1 MTTVDHLRQVRL
13 GNLRTVLLALVDRPG
28 SRADLAARTG
38 LTKATLSNL
47 TEPLLAGGILVEEP
61 ATLAGMGR
69 PSKPLRFHPAGPV
82 AVGAEINVSHLAVE
96 TLGLDGATLER
107 RLVPADMRKATA
119 DEVLDRV
126 AGLIREVTEGSER
139 TLLGV
144 GLAFPGVVHDGAIV
158 RAPNLPKL
166 VGERLAERLGERTG
180 LDVQLD
186 NEANLAA
193 LAHLW
198 PRHLAGED
206 FVHVTADVGIGAG
219 VVLGGEVYRG
229 VSGFAGELGHVVIER
244 NGIRCTCGSRGC
256 VERYAGLDVIL
267 REAGRRRL
275 DSLRKA
281 LEAGDPKAAAAVR
294 TAGEALGVGIA
305 TLMNLFDVP
314 TVVLGGSYAVLY
326 DHLREAVQS
335 ELDGRVLAGGERH
348 TRLLASPLGEFAVV
362 RGAAGL
368 ITRRA
373 VQQPERLFA

>member
-47 TEPLLAGGILVEEP
+47 TEPLLAAGVLVEDP
-61 ATLAGMGR
+61 ATGAGMGR
-69 PSKPLRFHPAGPV
+69 PSKPLRFHPDGPV

-96 TLGLDGATLER
+96 TLGLDGETLR
-107 RLVPADMRKATA
+107 RHLVPADIRKAPA

-126 AGLIREVTEGSER
+126 AELIREHTGGKK
-139 TLLGV
+139 LLGA
-144 GLAFPGVVHDGAIV
+144 GLAVPGVVHDGVVV

-166 VGERLAERLGERTG
+166 VGVPLAEGLGARLGTE
-180 LDVQLD
+180 VELD

-198 PRHLAGED
+198 PKHLAGED
-206 FVHVTADVGIGAG
+206 FVHVSADVGIGAG
-219 VVLGGEVYRG
+219 VVLHGEVYRG
-229 VSGFAGELGHVVIER
+229 ASGFAGELGHVVIER
-244 NGIRCTCGSRGC
+244 DGVRCTCGSKGC

-275 DSLRKA
+275 DSLQKA
-281 LEAGDPKAAAAVR
+281 LAAGDPRAVR
-294 TAGEALGVGIA
+294 ATHQAGQALGVGLA

-314 TVVLGGSYAVLY
+314 TVVLGGSYAVLH
-326 DHLREAVQS
+326 DHLSAAIQS
-335 ELDGRVLAGGERH
+335 EMDTRVLAGGERH
-348 TRLLASPLGEFAVV
+348 TRLVASPLGEFAVV

-368 ITRRA
+368 VTRRA
-373 VQQPERLFA
+373 VLQPERLVG

>member
-13 GNLRTVLLALVDRPG
+13 GNLRTVLLALVDKPG

-47 TEPLLAGGILVEEP
+47 TEPLLANGILIEDA

-69 PSKPLRFHPAGPV
+69 PSKPLRFHPGGPV

-96 TLGLDGATLER
+96 TIGLDGETICR
-107 RLVPADMRKATA
+107 RLVPTDIRNSGLN
-119 DEVLDRV
+119 EVLDRLATLV
-126 AGLIREVTEGSER
+126 REITPPRPV
-139 TLLGV
+139 LGV
-144 GLAFPGVVHDGAIV
+144 GLAVPGVVHDGVLV

-166 VGERLAERLGERTG
+166 VGEPLADGLARRLD
-180 LDVQLD
+180 LDVELD

-206 FVHVTADVGIGAG
+206 FVHVSADVGIGAG

-229 VSGFAGELGHVVIER
+229 ASGFAGELGHVVIER
-244 NGIRCTCGSRGC
+244 NGVRCTCGSRGC

-267 REAGRRRL
+267 KEAGRRRL
-275 DSLRKA
+275 DSLAKA
-281 LEAGDPKAAAAVR
+281 LGAGDPKALRAVQA
-294 TAGEALGVGIA
+294 AGEALGVGLA

-314 TVVLGGSYAVLY
+314 TVVLGGSYAVLHE
-326 DHLREAVQS
+326 HLSAAVQS
-335 ELDGRVLAGGERH
+335 EMDTRVLAGGERH
-348 TRLLASPLGEFAVV
+348 TRLVASPLGEFAVV

>member
-38 LTKATLSNL
+38 LTKATLGNL

-69 PSKPLRFHPAGPV
+69 PSKPLRFHPEGPV

-96 TLGLDGATLER
+96 TLGLDGETLER
-107 RLVPADMRKATA
+107 RLVPADTRGATA

-126 AGLIREVTEGSER
+126 AELIREVTGPR
-139 TLLGV
+139 KLLGA
-144 GLAFPGVVHDGAIV
+144 GLAIPGVVHDGVVI
-158 RAPNLPKL
+158 RTPNLPKL
-166 VGERLAERLGERTG
+166 VGSPLAANLGRRLD
-180 LDVQLD
+180 LDVELD

-198 PRHLAGED
+198 PHHLAGED

-219 VVLGGEVYRG
+219 VVLNGEVYRG

-244 NGIRCTCGSRGC
+244 NGVLCTCGSRGC

-267 REAGRRRL
+267 REAGRRTL
-275 DSLRKA
+275 NSLRKA
-281 LEAGDPKAAAAVR
+281 LDTGDSRAQEAVR
-294 TAGEALGVGIA
+294 KAGEALGVGLA

-314 TVVLGGSYAVLY
+314 TVVLGGSYALLY
-326 DHLREAVQS
+326 EHLSAAVQS
-335 ELDGRVLAGGERH
+335 EMDGRVLAGGERH
-348 TRLLASPLGEFAVV
+348 ARLVASPLGEFAVA

>member
-47 TEPLLAGGILVEEP
+47 TEPLLANGILVEEP

-69 PSKPLRFHPAGPV
+69 PSKPLRFHPDGPV

-107 RLVPADMRKATA
+107 RLVPADMRKATP

-126 AGLIREVTEGSER
+126 TELIREVTGPR
-139 TLLGV
+139 RLLGA
-144 GLAFPGVVHDGAIV
+144 GLAIPGVVHDGAII
-158 RAPNLPKL
+158 RTPNLPRL
-166 VGERLAERLGERTG
+166 VGTRLAEGLGARTG
-180 LDVQLD
+180 LDVQVD

-219 VVLGGEVYRG
+219 IVVNGEVYRG

-244 NGIRCTCGSRGC
+244 DGIRCTCGSRGC

-281 LEAGDPKAAAAVR
+281 LEAGDARAQSAVR
-294 TAGEALGVGIA
+294 KAGEALGVGLA

-335 ELDGRVLAGGERH
+335 EMDGRVLAGGERH
-348 TRLLASPLGEFAVV
+348 TRLLGSPLGEFAVV

-368 ITRRA
+368 VTRRA

>member
-47 TEPLLAGGILVEEP
+47 TEPLLANGILVEEP

-69 PSKPLRFHPAGPV
+69 PSKPLRFHPGGPV

-96 TLGLDGATLER
+96 TIGLDGETLER

-119 DEVLDRV
+119 DEVLGRITE
-126 AGLIREVTEGSER
+126 LIREVTGPR
-139 TLLGV
+139 PLLGA
-144 GLAFPGVVHDGAIV
+144 GLAIPGVVHDGVVI
-158 RAPNLPKL
+158 RTPNLPNL
-166 VGERLAERLGERTG
+166 VGVRLAEALSRRTG
-180 LDVQLD
+180 LDVLLD

-219 VVLGGEVYRG
+219 VVLNGEVYRG

-244 NGIRCTCGSRGC
+244 NGVLCTCGSRGC

-281 LEAGDPKAAAAVR
+281 LDAGDPKALEAVR
-294 TAGEALGVGIA
+294 NAGEALGVGLG

-335 ELDGRVLAGGERH
+335 EMDSRVLAGGERH
-348 TRLLASPLGEFAVV
+348 TRLIASPLGEFAVV

-368 ITRRA
+368 VTRRA

>member
-38 LTKATLSNL
+38 LTKATLTNL
-47 TEPLLAGGILVEEP
+47 TEPLLANGILVEEP

-69 PSKPLRFHPAGPV
+69 PSKPLRFHPDGPV
-82 AVGAEINVSHLAVE
+82 AVGAEVNVSHLAVE
-96 TLGLDGATLER
+96 VLGLDGETLDR
-107 RLVPADMRKATA
+107 HLVPADMREATE

-126 AGLIREVTEGSER
+126 TALIRDITAGSPRKLLGAGLAV
-139 TLLGV
+139 
-144 GLAFPGVVHDGAIV
+144 PGVVHDGVVV
-158 RAPNLPKL
+158 RAPNLPEL
-166 VGERLAERLGERTG
+166 VGAPLAAGLSRRLC
-180 LDVQLD
+180 LDVELD

-198 PRHLAGED
+198 PKHLAGED

-219 VVLGGEVYRG
+219 VVLNGEVYRG

-244 NGIRCTCGSRGC
+244 NGVLCTCGSRGC

-267 REAGRRRL
+267 RDAGRRRL
-275 DSLRKA
+275 DSLQNA
-281 LEAGDPKAAAAVR
+281 LRADDPRAREAVR
-294 TAGEALGVGIA
+294 KAGEALGVGLA

-314 TVVLGGSYAVLY
+314 TVVLGGSYALLHE
-326 DHLREAVQS
+326 HLSNAIQS
-335 ELDGRVLAGGERH
+335 EMDGRVLAGGERH

-368 ITRRA
+368 VTRRA
-373 VQQPERLFA
+373 VQQPQRLFA

>member
-47 TEPLLAGGILVEEP
+47 TEPLLANGILVEDP
-61 ATLAGMGR
+61 ATGAGMGR
-69 PSKPLRFHPAGPV
+69 PSKPLRFHPDGPV
-82 AVGAEINVSHLAVE
+82 AVGAEVNVSHLAVE
-96 TLGLDGATLER
+96 ILGLDGETLR
-107 RLVPADMRKATA
+107 RHIVPADIRKSSA

-126 AGLIREVTEGSER
+126 SDLIREHAGPR
-139 TLLGV
+139 TLLGA
-144 GLAFPGVVHDGAIV
+144 GLAVPGVVHDGVLV
-158 RAPNLPKL
+158 RAPNLPNL
-166 VGERLAERLGERTG
+166 VGVPLAQRLGERLG
-180 LDVQLD
+180 IEVELD

-206 FVHVTADVGIGAG
+206 FVHVSADVGIGAG
-219 VVLGGEVYRG
+219 VVLHGEVYRG
-229 VSGFAGELGHVVIER
+229 TSGFAGELGHVVIER
-244 NGIRCTCGSRGC
+244 EGEPCTCGSRGC

-275 DSLRKA
+275 DSLQKA
-281 LEAGDPKAAAAVR
+281 LGAGDARAVGAVR
-294 TAGEALGVGIA
+294 QAGQALGVGLA

-314 TVVLGGSYAVLY
+314 TVVLGGSYAVLHE
-326 DHLREAVQS
+326 HLSEAILS
-335 ELDGRVLAGGERH
+335 EMDTRVLAGGERH
-348 TRLLASPLGEFAVV
+348 THLVPSPLGEFAVV

-368 ITRRA
+368 VTRRA
-373 VQQPERLFA
+373 VHQPERLVG

>member
-1 MTTVDHLRQVRL
+1 MTTADHLRQVRL

-47 TEPLLAGGILVEEP
+47 TEPLLANGILVEEP

-69 PSKPLRFHPAGPV
+69 PSKPLRFHPDGPV

-96 TLGLDGATLER
+96 TLGLDGETLDR
-107 RLVPADMRKATA
+107 HLVPADMRKVPA

-126 AGLIREVTEGSER
+126 AALVREVSGPR
-139 TLLGV
+139 KLLGA
-144 GLAFPGVVHDGAIV
+144 GLAIPGVVHDGVVV

-166 VGERLAERLGERTG
+166 VGVPLAEGLTARLGVE
-180 LDVQLD
+180 VELD

-198 PRHLAGED
+198 PKHLAGED

-229 VSGFAGELGHVVIER
+229 ASGFAGELGHVVIER
-244 NGIRCTCGSRGC
+244 DGVRCTCGSRGC

-267 REAGRRRL
+267 REAGRRHL
-275 DSLRKA
+275 DSLGKA
-281 LEAGDPKAAAAVR
+281 LRAGDPRAVEAVR
-294 TAGEALGVGIA
+294 NAGEALGVGIA

-326 DHLREAVQS
+326 DHLSEAVQS
-335 ELDGRVLAGGERH
+335 EMDGRVLAGGERH

-368 ITRRA
+368 ITRHA

>member
-47 TEPLLAGGILVEEP
+47 TEPLLANGILLEEP
-61 ATLAGMGR
+61 ATSPGVGR
-69 PSKPLRFHPAGPV
+69 PSKPLRFHPDGPV

-96 TLGLDGATLER
+96 TLGLDGETIR
-107 RLVPADMRKATA
+107 RHLVPADMRKAGE

-126 AGLIREVTEGSER
+126 AALIREIAEDR
-139 TLLGV
+139 TLLGA
-144 GLAFPGVVHDGAIV
+144 GLAIPGVVHDGVVV
-158 RAPNLPKL
+158 RAPNLPAL
-166 VGERLAERLGERTG
+166 VGAPLAKGLSRRLS
-180 LDVQLD
+180 LDVELD

-206 FVHVTADVGIGAG
+206 FVHVSADVGIGAG
-219 VVLGGEVYRG
+219 VVLNGEVYRG
-229 VSGFAGELGHVVIER
+229 ASGFAGELGHVVIER
-244 NGIRCTCGSRGC
+244 DGIKCTCGSRGC

-275 DSLRKA
+275 DSLHKA
-281 LEAGDPKAAAAVR
+281 LEAGDPKAKKSVHE
-294 TAGEALGVGIA
+294 AGKALGVGLA

-314 TVVLGGSYAVLY
+314 TVVLGGSYAVLHE
-326 DHLREAVQS
+326 HLSAAVQS
-335 ELDGRVLAGGERH
+335 EMDSRVLAGGERH
-348 TRLLASPLGEFAVV
+348 TRLMASPLGEFAVV

>member
-13 GNLRTVLLALVDRPG
+13 GNLRTVLLALVERPG
-28 SRADLAARTG
+28 SRAELAARTG

-47 TEPLLAGGILVEEP
+47 TEPLLANGILLEEP
-61 ATLAGMGR
+61 ATLASVGR
-69 PSKPLRFHPAGPV
+69 PSKPLRFHPDGPV

-96 TLGLDGATLER
+96 TLGLDGETIR
-107 RLVPADMRKATA
+107 RHLVPADMRRATP

-126 AGLIREVTEGSER
+126 AELIREITGER
-139 TLLGV
+139 KLLGA
-144 GLAFPGVVHDGAIV
+144 GLAIPGVVHDGVVV

-166 VGERLAERLGERTG
+166 VGAPLARALSDRLG
-180 LDVQLD
+180 LDVELD

-206 FVHVTADVGIGAG
+206 FVHVSADVGIGAG
-219 VVLGGEVYRG
+219 VVLNGEVYRG
-229 VSGFAGELGHVVIER
+229 ASGFAGELGHVVIER
-244 NGIRCTCGSRGC
+244 DGIKCTCGSRGC

-275 DSLRKA
+275 DSLHKA
-281 LEAGDPKAAAAVR
+281 LEAGDPKALKSVHQ
-294 TAGEALGVGIA
+294 AGAALGVGLA

-314 TVVLGGSYAVLY
+314 TVVLGGSYAVLHE
-326 DHLREAVQS
+326 HLSAAVRS
-335 ELDGRVLAGGERH
+335 EMDARVLAGGERH
-348 TRLLASPLGEFAVV
+348 TRLTASPLGEFAVV

-373 VQQPERLFA
+373 VLQPERLFG

>member
-47 TEPLLAGGILVEEP
+47 TEPLLANGILLEEP
-61 ATLAGMGR
+61 AALTGMGR
-69 PSKPLRFHPAGPV
+69 PSKPLRFHPDGPV
-82 AVGAEINVSHLAVE
+82 AIGAEINVSHLAVE
-96 TLGLDGATLER
+96 TLGLDGETLQR
-107 RLVPADMRKATA
+107 HLVPTDIRKATP

-126 AGLIREVTEGSER
+126 AELINQISGPRKH
-139 TLLGV
+139 LGV
-144 GLAFPGVVHDGAIV
+144 GLAIPGVVHDGVVV

-166 VGERLAERLGERTG
+166 VGVPLAEGLGRRLG
-180 LDVQLD
+180 LDVELD
-186 NEANLAA
+186 NEANVAA

-198 PRHLAGED
+198 PHHLAGED
-206 FVHVTADVGIGAG
+206 FVHVSADVGIGAG
-219 VVLGGEVYRG
+219 VVLNGEVYRG

-244 NGIRCTCGSRGC
+244 DGVRCTCGSRGC

-275 DSLRKA
+275 DSLQKA
-281 LEAGDPKAAAAVR
+281 LDAGDPKALKAVR
-294 TAGEALGVGIA
+294 DAGEALGVGLA

-314 TVVLGGSYAVLY
+314 TVVLGGSYAVLHE
-326 DHLREAVQS
+326 HLSAAVQS
-335 ELDGRVLAGGERH
+335 EMDGRVLAGGERH
-348 TRLLASPLGEFAVV
+348 TRLVASPLGEFAVV

-368 ITRRA
+368 VTRRA
-373 VQQPERLFA
+373 VHQPERLFA

>member
-13 GNLRTVLLALVDRPG
+13 NNLRTVLLALVDRPG
-28 SRADLAARTG
+28 SRADLASRTG

-47 TEPLLAGGILVEEP
+47 TEPLLANGILVEDP

-69 PSKPLRFHPAGPV
+69 PSKPLRFNPDGPV

-96 TLGLDGATLER
+96 TLGLDGETLSR
-107 RLVPADMRKATA
+107 HLVPADMRRSSA

-126 AGLIREVTEGSER
+126 AELIREHTAGR
-139 TLLGV
+139 TLLGA
-144 GLAFPGVVHDGAIV
+144 GLAVPGVVHDGVVV

-166 VGERLAERLGERTG
+166 VGVPLAEGLGRRLGLE
-180 LDVQLD
+180 VELD

-206 FVHVTADVGIGAG
+206 FVHVSADVGIGAG
-219 VVLGGEVYRG
+219 VVLHGEVYRG
-229 VSGFAGELGHVVIER
+229 ASGFAGELGHVVIER
-244 NGIRCTCGSRGC
+244 DGVRCTCGSRGC
-256 VERYAGLDVIL
+256 VEQYAGLDVIL

-275 DSLRKA
+275 DSLHKA
-281 LEAGDPKAAAAVR
+281 LEAGDARAVR
-294 TAGEALGVGIA
+294 AVTQAGQALGVGLA

-314 TVVLGGSYAVLY
+314 TVVLGGSYAVLHE
-326 DHLREAVQS
+326 HLSVAIQS
-335 ELDGRVLAGGERH
+335 EMDTRVLAGGERH
-348 TRLLASPLGEFAVV
+348 TRLVASPLGEFAVV

-368 ITRRA
+368 VTRRA

>member
-28 SRADLAARTG
+28 SRADLAGRTG

-47 TEPLLAGGILVEEP
+47 TEPLLANGILVEEP

-69 PSKPLRFHPAGPV
+69 PSKPLRFHPDGPV

-96 TLGLDGATLER
+96 TIGLDGETLER

-119 DEVLDRV
+119 DEVLDRI
-126 AGLIREVTEGSER
+126 ADLIREVTGPR
-139 TLLGV
+139 LFLGA
-144 GLAFPGVVHDGAIV
+144 GLAIPGVVHDGVVI
-158 RAPNLPKL
+158 RTPNLPNL
-166 VGERLAERLGERTG
+166 VGVRLAERLSRRTD

-219 VVLGGEVYRG
+219 VVLNGEVYRG

-244 NGIRCTCGSRGC
+244 NGVLCTCGSRGC

-275 DSLRKA
+275 DSLCKALDAGDLRA
-281 LEAGDPKAAAAVR
+281 LEAVR
-294 TAGEALGVGIA
+294 NAGEALGVGLG

-335 ELDGRVLAGGERH
+335 EMDRRVLAGGERH
-348 TRLLASPLGEFAVV
+348 TRLIASPLGEFAVA

-368 ITRRA
+368 VTRRA

>member
-47 TEPLLAGGILVEEP
+47 AEPLLAGGILVEEP

-69 PSKPLRFHPAGPV
+69 PSKPLRFHPDGPV

-96 TLGLDGATLER
+96 TLGLDGETLER
-107 RLVPADMRKATA
+107 RLVPADLRKASA
-119 DEVLDRV
+119 RDVLDRV
-126 AGLIREVTEGSER
+126 CALIREVTGPR
-139 TLLGV
+139 PLLGA
-144 GLAFPGVVHDGAIV
+144 GLAIPGVVHDGVVV
-158 RAPNLPKL
+158 RAPNLPRL
-166 VGERLAERLGERTG
+166 VGEPLALDLSRRLGVE
-180 LDVQLD
+180 VALD

-244 NGIRCTCGSRGC
+244 DGIPCTCGSRGC

-275 DSLRKA
+275 DSLRRA
-281 LEAGDPKAAAAVR
+281 LSAGDSKAVDAVR
-294 TAGEALGVGIA
+294 HAGEALGVGIA
-305 TLMNLFDVP
+305 TLTNLFDVP

-326 DHLREAVQS
+326 DHLHDAVRS
-335 ELDGRVLAGGERH
+335 EMDSRVLAGGERH
-348 TRLLASPLGEFAVV
+348 TRLVASPLGEFAVV

>member
-13 GNLRTVLLALVDRPG
+13 RNLRTVLLALVDKPG

-47 TEPLLAGGILVEEP
+47 TEPLLSAGVLVESP

-69 PSKPLRFHPAGPV
+69 PSKPLRFHPDGPLAIGV
-82 AVGAEINVSHLAVE
+82 EINVEHLAIE
-96 TLGLDGATLER
+96 TLGLDGVAVQRHRLAVHNREAT
-107 RLVPADMRKATA
+107 P

-126 AGLIREVTEGSER
+126 VSLIGEVGSPR
-139 TLLGV
+139 PLLGV
-144 GLAFPGVVHDGAIV
+144 GLAVPGVVHDGVVV

-166 VGERLAERLGERTG
+166 VGAPLASALSSRLG
-180 LDVQLD
+180 LDVSLD

-206 FVHVTADVGIGAG
+206 FVHVSADVGIGAG
-219 VVLGGEVYRG
+219 VVLGGELYRG

-244 NGIRCTCGSRGC
+244 DGVRCTCGSRGC
-256 VERYAGLDVIL
+256 VERYAGLDVML
-267 REAGRRRL
+267 REAGRRRFH
-275 DSLRKA
+275 SLLQA
-281 LEAGDPKAAAAVR
+281 LEAGDERALVSVRKA
-294 TAGEALGVGIA
+294 GQALGVGLA

-314 TVVLGGSYAVLY
+314 TVVLGGSYALLHE
-326 DHLREAVQS
+326 HLSVAIQS
-335 ELDGRVLAGGERH
+335 EMDARVLAGGERH
-348 TRLLASPLGEFAVV
+348 TRLLASPLGEFAVA

-368 ITRRA
+368 ITRRTI
-373 VQQPERLFA
+373 QQPERLLA

>member
-47 TEPLLAGGILVEEP
+47 TEPLLANGIVVEEP

-69 PSKPLRFHPAGPV
+69 PSKPLRFHPDGPV

-96 TLGLDGATLER
+96 TLGLDGETIR
-107 RLVPADMRKATA
+107 RHLVPADIRDASA

-126 AGLIREVTEGSER
+126 AELIREVTPAR
-139 TLLGV
+139 PVLGV
-144 GLAFPGVVHDGAIV
+144 GLAVPGVVHDGVLV
-158 RAPNLPKL
+158 RAPNLPNL
-166 VGERLAERLGERTG
+166 VGSPLAGNLGRRLN
-180 LDVQLD
+180 LDVELD

-206 FVHVTADVGIGAG
+206 FVHVSADVGIGAG
-219 VVLGGEVYRG
+219 VVINGEVYRG

-244 NGIRCTCGSRGC
+244 DGVRCTCGSRGC
-256 VERYAGLDVIL
+256 VEQYAGLDVIL
-267 REAGRRRL
+267 RAAGRRRL
-275 DSLRKA
+275 DSLAKA
-281 LEAGDPKAAAAVR
+281 LGTGDPKALNAVR
-294 TAGEALGVGIA
+294 AAGEALGVGLA

-314 TVVLGGSYAVLY
+314 TVVLGGSYAVLHE
-326 DHLREAVQS
+326 HLSAAVRS
-335 ELDGRVLAGGERH
+335 EMDTRVLAGGERH
-348 TRLLASPLGEFAVV
+348 TTLVASPLGEFAVV

-373 VQQPERLFA
+373 VHQPERLVA

>member
-38 LTKATLSNL
+38 LTKATLGNL
-47 TEPLLAGGILVEEP
+47 TEPLLASGILVEEP

-69 PSKPLRFHPAGPV
+69 PSKPLRFHPDGPV

-96 TLGLDGATLER
+96 TLGLDGETLER
-107 RLVPADMRKATA
+107 RLVPADMRGATES
-119 DEVLDRV
+119 EVLDRV
-126 AGLIREVTEGSER
+126 AELIREVTGPR
-139 TLLGV
+139 KLLGA
-144 GLAFPGVVHDGAIV
+144 GLAIPGVVHDGIV
-158 RAPNLPKL
+158 IRTPNLPGL
-166 VGERLAERLGERTG
+166 VGSPLAEGLGRRLD
-180 LDVQLD
+180 LDVELD

-198 PRHLAGED
+198 PHHLAGED

-219 VVLGGEVYRG
+219 VVLNGEVYRG

-244 NGIRCTCGSRGC
+244 NGVPCTCGSRGC

-267 REAGRRRL
+267 REAGRRTL
-275 DSLRKA
+275 NSLRKA
-281 LEAGDPKAAAAVR
+281 LDSGDPKAGRAVR
-294 TAGEALGVGIA
+294 DAGEALGVGLA

-314 TVVLGGSYAVLY
+314 TVVLGGSYALLH
-326 DHLREAVQS
+326 DHLSAAVQS
-335 ELDGRVLAGGERH
+335 EMDGRVLAGGERH
-348 TRLLASPLGEFAVV
+348 TRLLASPLGEFAVA

-368 ITRRA
+368 VTRRA

>member
-47 TEPLLAGGILVEEP
+47 TEPLLAAGVLVEEP

-69 PSKPLRFHPAGPV
+69 PSKPLRFHPDGPV

-96 TLGLDGATLER
+96 TLGLDGETISR
-107 RLVPADMRKATA
+107 HLVPADNRHATPS
-119 DEVLDRV
+119 ELLDRV
-126 AGLIREVTEGSER
+126 VALIREITPQR
-139 TLLGV
+139 RLLGV
-144 GLAFPGVVHDGAIV
+144 GLAVPGVVHDGVVV

-166 VGERLAERLGERTG
+166 VGAGLAADLSARLG
-180 LDVQLD
+180 LDVELD

-198 PRHLAGED
+198 PRHLTGED
-206 FVHVTADVGIGAG
+206 FVHVSADVGIGAG
-219 VVLGGEVYRG
+219 VVLNGEIYRG
-229 VSGFAGELGHVVIER
+229 ASGFAGELGHVVIER
-244 NGIRCTCGSRGC
+244 NGVRCTCGSRGC

-275 DSLRKA
+275 DSLVKA
-281 LEAGDPKAAAAVR
+281 LEAGDPAALKSVHD
-294 TAGEALGVGIA
+294 AGEALGVGLA

-326 DHLREAVQS
+326 EHLSAAVQS
-335 ELDGRVLAGGERH
+335 EMDGRVLADGERH

-368 ITRRA
+368 VTRQA
-373 VQQPERLFA
+373 VHQPERLFA

>member
-47 TEPLLAGGILVEEP
+47 TEPLLANGILVEEP

-69 PSKPLRFHPAGPV
+69 PSKPLRFHPDGPV

-96 TLGLDGATLER
+96 TLGLDGETIR
-107 RLVPADMRKATA
+107 RHLVPTDIRKASP
-119 DEVLDRV
+119 DDVLDRV
-126 AGLIREVTEGSER
+126 AGLIREITGDSGR
-139 TLLGV
+139 SLLGV
-144 GLAFPGVVHDGAIV
+144 GLAIPGVVHDGAVV

-166 VGERLAERLGERTG
+166 VGAPLAGGLGERLGLGVE
-180 LDVQLD
+180 LD

-206 FVHVTADVGIGAG
+206 FVHVSADVGIGAG
-219 VVLGGEVYRG
+219 VVLNGEVYRG

-244 NGIRCTCGSRGC
+244 DGVLCTCGSRGC

-275 DSLRKA
+275 DSLQKA
-281 LEAGDPKAAAAVR
+281 LEAGDERALESVR
-294 TAGEALGVGIA
+294 KAGEALGVGLA

-314 TVVLGGSYAVLY
+314 TVVLGGSYALLHE
-326 DHLREAVQS
+326 HLSAAVRS
-335 ELDGRVLAGGERH
+335 EMDTRVLAGGERH
-348 TRLLASPLGEFAVV
+348 TRLIASPLGEFAVV

-368 ITRRA
+368 VTRRA

>member
-47 TEPLLAGGILVEEP
+47 AEPLLAGGILVEEP

-119 DEVLDRV
+119 DEVLDRI
-126 AGLIREVTEGSER
+126 AGLIREVTGGSER
-139 TLLGV
+139 TVLGA
-144 GLAFPGVVHDGAIV
+144 GLAIPGVVHEGTIV
-158 RAPNLPKL
+158 RAPNLPEF

-281 LEAGDPKAAAAVR
+281 LEAGDPRAAAAVR

>member
-47 TEPLLAGGILVEEP
+47 TEPLLANGILVEDA

-69 PSKPLRFHPAGPV
+69 PSKPLRFHPDGPV

-96 TLGLDGATLER
+96 TLGLDGETTCR
-107 RLVPADMRKATA
+107 RLVPTDTRTSSQ
-119 DEVLDRV
+119 DTVLDQV
-126 AGLIREVTEGSER
+126 AELVREITPNR
-139 TLLGV
+139 PLLGV
-144 GLAFPGVVHDGAIV
+144 GLAVPGVVHDGVLV
-158 RAPNLPKL
+158 RAPNLPEL
-166 VGERLAERLGERTG
+166 VGAPLAEALSARLG
-180 LDVQLD
+180 LDVELD

-206 FVHVTADVGIGAG
+206 FVHVSADVGIGAG

-229 VSGFAGELGHVVIER
+229 ASGFAGELGHVVIER
-244 NGIRCTCGSRGC
+244 NGLSCTCGSRGC

-275 DSLRKA
+275 DSLAKA
-281 LEAGDPKAAAAVR
+281 LRAGDPKALDAVR
-294 TAGEALGVGIA
+294 NAGEALGVGLA

-314 TVVLGGSYAVLY
+314 TVVLGGSYAVLHE
-326 DHLREAVQS
+326 HLSAAAQS
-335 ELDGRVLAGGERH
+335 EMDTRVLAGGERH
-348 TRLLASPLGEFAVV
+348 TRLVASPLGEFAVV

-373 VQQPERLFA
+373 VLQPERLVG

>member
-1 MTTVDHLRQVRL
+1 MTSVDHLRQVRL

-47 TEPLLAGGILVEEP
+47 TEPLLAGGILAEEP

-69 PSKPLRFHPAGPV
+69 PSKPLRFHPGGPV

-96 TLGLDGATLER
+96 TLGLDGETLDR
-107 RLVPADMRKATA
+107 RLVPADMRRATA

-126 AGLIREVTEGSER
+126 AGLIREVTADTGR
-139 TLLGV
+139 RILGA
-144 GLAFPGVVHDGAIV
+144 GLAIPGVVHDGVVI
-158 RAPNLPKL
+158 RTPNLPEL
-166 VGERLAERLGERTG
+166 VGARLADALGRKTG

-219 VVLGGEVYRG
+219 VVLHGEVYRG

-244 NGIRCTCGSRGC
+244 DGIRCTCGSRGC
-256 VERYAGLDVIL
+256 VERYAGLDVSCAT
-267 REAGRRRL
+267 RAGGGSTRCARRSRPVTRGRRRR
-275 DSLRKA
+275 S
-281 LEAGDPKAAAAVR
+281 AGPGR
-294 TAGEALGVGIA
+294 RW
-305 TLMNLFDVP
+305 
-314 TVVLGGSYAVLY
+314 GS
-326 DHLREAVQS
+326 
-335 ELDGRVLAGGERH
+335 G
-348 TRLLASPLGEFAVV
+348 SP
-362 RGAAGL
+362 R
-368 ITRRA
+368 
-373 VQQPERLFA
+373 

>member
-28 SRADLAARTG
+28 SRADLASRTG

-47 TEPLLAGGILVEEP
+47 TEPLLSAGVLVEEP

-69 PSKPLRFHPAGPV
+69 PSKPLRFHPDGPV

-96 TLGLDGATLER
+96 TLGLDGETLQRHSVPTDNRDAT
-107 RLVPADMRKATA
+107 PA
-119 DEVLDRV
+119 ELLDRIT
-126 AGLIREVTEGSER
+126 ALIREITGGTGR
-139 TLLGV
+139 KLLGV
-144 GLAFPGVVHDGAIV
+144 GLAVPGVVHDGVIV

-166 VGERLAERLGERTG
+166 VGAGLADDLGRRLG
-180 LDVQLD
+180 LDVELD

-198 PRHLAGED
+198 PRHRAGED
-206 FVHVTADVGIGAG
+206 FVHVSADVGIGAG
-219 VVLGGEVYRG
+219 VVLNGEVYRG

-244 NGIRCTCGSRGC
+244 NGVLCTCGSRGC

-267 REAGRRRL
+267 REAARRHL

-281 LEAGDPKAAAAVR
+281 LEAGDRKALRSVAA
-294 TAGEALGVGIA
+294 AGEALGVGLA

-314 TVVLGGSYAVLY
+314 TVVLGGSYAVLHE
-326 DHLREAVQS
+326 HLSAAVQS
-335 ELDGRVLAGGERH
+335 EMDARVLAGGERH
-348 TRLLASPLGEFAVV
+348 TRLIASPLGEFAVV

-368 ITRRA
+368 VTRRT
-373 VQQPERLFA
+373 VHQPERLLA

>member
-28 SRADLAARTG
+28 SRADLATRTG

-47 TEPLLAGGILVEEP
+47 TEPLLANGILIEDA

-69 PSKPLRFHPAGPV
+69 PSKPLRFHPDGPV

-96 TLGLDGATLER
+96 TLGLDGETLR
-107 RLVPADMRKATA
+107 RHLVPTDIRTRSAD
-119 DEVLDRV
+119 DVLDQV
-126 AGLIREVTEGSER
+126 ADLVRSVTPSR
-139 TLLGV
+139 PLLGV
-144 GLAFPGVVHDGAIV
+144 GLAVPGVVQEGMLV
-158 RAPNLPKL
+158 RAPNLPSL
-166 VGERLAERLGERTG
+166 VGVPLARDLGRRLG
-180 LDVQLD
+180 LDVVLD

-206 FVHVTADVGIGAG
+206 FVHVSADVGIGAG

-229 VSGFAGELGHVVIER
+229 ASGFAGELGHVVIER
-244 NGIRCTCGSRGC
+244 NGVRCTCGSRGC

-267 REAGRRRL
+267 KEAGRRHL
-275 DSLRKA
+275 DSLARA
-281 LEAGDPKAAAAVR
+281 LDAGDPKALSAVAA
-294 TAGEALGVGIA
+294 AGEALGVGLA

-314 TVVLGGSYAVLY
+314 TVVLGGSYAVLHE
-326 DHLREAVQS
+326 HLSAAVQS
-335 ELDGRVLAGGERH
+335 EMDTRVLAGGERH
-348 TRLLASPLGEFAVV
+348 TRLVASPLGEFAVV

-373 VQQPERLFA
+373 VQQPERLVA

>member
-47 TEPLLAGGILVEEP
+47 TEPLLANGILLEEP
-61 ATLAGMGR
+61 ATLAAVGR
-69 PSKPLRFHPAGPV
+69 PSKPLRFHPGGPV

-96 TLGLDGATLER
+96 TLGLDGQTIR
-107 RLVPADMRKATA
+107 RLLVPADMRRATP

-126 AGLIREVTEGSER
+126 AELINEITGER
-139 TLLGV
+139 RLLGA
-144 GLAFPGVVHDGAIV
+144 GLAIPGVVHDGAVV
-158 RAPNLPKL
+158 RAPNLPGL
-166 VGERLAERLGERTG
+166 VGASLANGLGQRVE
-180 LDVQLD
+180 LDVVLD

-198 PRHLAGED
+198 PKHLAGED
-206 FVHVTADVGIGAG
+206 FVHVSADVGIGAG
-219 VVLGGEVYRG
+219 VVINGEVYRG
-229 VSGFAGELGHVVIER
+229 ASGFAGELGHVVIER
-244 NGIRCTCGSRGC
+244 DGIRCTCGGRGC

-275 DSLRKA
+275 DSLHKA
-281 LEAGDPKAAAAVR
+281 LEAGDAKALQAVHR
-294 TAGEALGVGIA
+294 AGAALGVGLA

-314 TVVLGGSYAVLY
+314 TVVLGGSYAVLHE
-326 DHLREAVQS
+326 HLSEAVRS
-335 ELDGRVLAGGERH
+335 EMDTRVLAGGERH
-348 TRLLASPLGEFAVV
+348 TRLMASPLGEFAVV

>member
-13 GNLRTVLLALVDRPG
+13 GNLRTVLLALVDKPG

-47 TEPLLAGGILVEEP
+47 AEPLLANGILIEDA

-69 PSKPLRFHPAGPV
+69 PSKPLRFHPDGPV

-96 TLGLDGATLER
+96 TIGLDGETLR
-107 RLVPADMRKATA
+107 RHLVPADIRMSTP

-126 AGLIREVTEGSER
+126 AELVREIVPAR
-139 TLLGV
+139 PLLGV
-144 GLAFPGVVHDGAIV
+144 GLAVPGVVQDGVLV

-166 VGERLAERLGERTG
+166 VGAPLAEELGRRLGR
-180 LDVQLD
+180 DVELD

-206 FVHVTADVGIGAG
+206 FVHVSADVGIGAG
-219 VVLGGEVYRG
+219 VVLNGEVYRG
-229 VSGFAGELGHVVIER
+229 ASGFAGELGHVVIER
-244 NGIRCTCGSRGC
+244 DGVRCTCGSRGC

-267 REAGRRRL
+267 KEAGRRRL
-275 DSLRKA
+275 DSLAKA
-281 LEAGDPKAAAAVR
+281 LEAGDPKALKAVKA
-294 TAGEALGVGIA
+294 AGEALGVGLA

-314 TVVLGGSYAVLY
+314 TVVLGGSYAVLHE
-326 DHLREAVQS
+326 HLSAAVQS
-335 ELDGRVLAGGERH
+335 EMDTRVLAGGERH
-348 TRLLASPLGEFAVV
+348 TRLVASPLGEFAVV

>member
-47 TEPLLAGGILVEEP
+47 TEPLLAGGILVEEA

-69 PSKPLRFHPAGPV
+69 PSKPLRFHPDGPV

-107 RLVPADMRKATA
+107 RLVPADMRKASA
-119 DEVLDRV
+119 DEVLDEV
-126 AGLIREVTEGSER
+126 AGLIREVTAGTHR
-139 TLLGV
+139 RLLGA
-144 GLAFPGVVHDGAIV
+144 GLAIPGVVHDGTVI
-158 RAPNLPKL
+158 RTPNLPRL
-166 VGERLAERLGERTG
+166 VGARLAEGLAERTG
-180 LDVQLD
+180 LDVQVD

-219 VVLGGEVYRG
+219 VVLGGEIYRG

-244 NGIRCTCGSRGC
+244 NGIQCTCGSRGC

-281 LEAGDPKAAAAVR
+281 LEAGDAKALGAVR
-294 TAGEALGVGIA
+294 KAGEALGVGIA

-326 DHLREAVQS
+326 DHLRESVQS
-335 ELDGRVLAGGERH
+335 EMDGRVLAGGERH
-348 TRLLASPLGEFAVV
+348 TRLLGSPLGEFAVV

>member
-61 ATLAGMGR
+61 ATLVGMGR

-96 TLGLDGATLER
+96 TLGLDGETLER

-119 DEVLDRV
+119 DEVLDRI
-126 AGLIREVTEGSER
+126 AGLIREVTAGSGR
-139 TLLGV
+139 RLLGA
-144 GLAFPGVVHDGAIV
+144 GLAIPGVVHDGTIV
-158 RAPNLPKL
+158 RAPNLPEL
-166 VGERLAERLGERTG
+166 VGTRLAEGLGERTG
-180 LDVQLD
+180 LDVQVD

-219 VVLGGEVYRG
+219 VVLNGEVYRG

-244 NGIRCTCGSRGC
+244 NGILCTCGSRGC

-281 LEAGDPKAAAAVR
+281 LEAGDPKAVDAVR
-294 TAGEALGVGIA
+294 KAGEALGVGIA

-335 ELDGRVLAGGERH
+335 EMDGRVLAGGERH
-348 TRLLASPLGEFAVV
+348 SRLLASPLGEFAVV

>member
-126 AGLIREVTEGSER
+126 AGLIREVTGGSER

-158 RAPNLPKL
+158 RAPNLPEL

>member
-47 TEPLLAGGILVEEP
+47 TEPLLANGILLEEP
-61 ATLAGMGR
+61 AALTGMGR
-69 PSKPLRFHPAGPV
+69 PSKPLRFHPDGPV
-82 AVGAEINVSHLAVE
+82 AIGAEINVSHLAVE
-96 TLGLDGATLER
+96 TLGLDGETLQR
-107 RLVPADMRKATA
+107 HLVPTDIRRATP

-126 AGLIREVTEGSER
+126 AELITRISGPR
-139 TLLGV
+139 KHLGV
-144 GLAFPGVVHDGAIV
+144 GLAIPGVVHDGVVV

-166 VGERLAERLGERTG
+166 VGVPLAEGLSRRLG
-180 LDVQLD
+180 LDVELD
-186 NEANLAA
+186 NEANVAA

-198 PRHLAGED
+198 PHHLAGED
-206 FVHVTADVGIGAG
+206 FVHVSADVGIGAG
-219 VVLGGEVYRG
+219 VVLKGEVYRG

-244 NGIRCTCGSRGC
+244 DGVRCTCGSRGC

-275 DSLRKA
+275 DSLQKA
-281 LEAGDPKAAAAVR
+281 LDAGDPKALKAVR
-294 TAGEALGVGIA
+294 DAGEALGVGLA

-314 TVVLGGSYAVLY
+314 TVVLGGSYAVLHE
-326 DHLREAVQS
+326 HLSAAVQS
-335 ELDGRVLAGGERH
+335 EMDGRVLAGGERH

-368 ITRRA
+368 VTRRA
-373 VQQPERLFA
+373 VHQPERLFA

>member
-13 GNLRTVLLALVDRPG
+13 GNLRTVLLALVDKPG

-47 TEPLLAGGILVEEP
+47 TEPLLAHGVLVEEP

-69 PSKPLRFHPAGPV
+69 PSKPLRFHPDGPL
-82 AVGAEINVSHLAVE
+82 AVGVEINVGHLAVE
-96 TLGLDGATLER
+96 AIGLDGETVR
-107 RLVPADMRKATA
+107 RHRVPAHNRDATPG
-119 DEVLDRV
+119 EVLDRV
-126 AGLIREVTEGSER
+126 VELIGEVRSAR
-139 TLLGV
+139 PLLGI
-144 GLAFPGVVHDGAIV
+144 GLAVPGVVHDGVVV
-158 RAPNLPKL
+158 RAPNLSKL
-166 VGERLAERLGERTG
+166 VGAPLAAELHTRLGH
-180 LDVQLD
+180 DVELD

-198 PRHLAGED
+198 PHHLAGED
-206 FVHVTADVGIGAG
+206 FVHVSADVGIGAG

-244 NGIRCTCGSRGC
+244 DGERCTCGSRGC

-275 DSLRKA
+275 DSLAKA
-281 LEAGDPKAAAAVR
+281 LAAGDQRASESVR
-294 TAGEALGVGIA
+294 TAGQALGVGLA

-314 TVVLGGSYAVLY
+314 TVVLGGSYALLHQ
-326 DHLREAVQS
+326 HLSAAIQS
-335 ELDGRVLAGGERH
+335 EMDIRVLAGGERH
-348 TRLLASPLGEFAVV
+348 TRLLASPLGEFAVA

-373 VQQPERLFA
+373 ILQPERLFA